1 VLILHETHTVAGRHE
16 DAFDTCLRDEW
27 LPGVASIDG
36 ARLLAVLK
44 QAHGSGPSYQVI
56 TLTLLRDASSYG
68 ALAAAVDGGSLHG
81 LTLALDDLRHDVVGK
96 LLLPLPWSP
105 VQEVELEAVPTEPA
119 RHSPSLFME
128 DTVHPHEGLL
138 ERYVEES
145 GSHYA
150 AEMAQRQR
158 EKAALLT
165 VEAAFRTAAG
175 SGRRREIVLWQ
186 RIVRPDR
193 LEMLLRSEVPERF
206 RRPGTWMHDALALRD
221 QWESR
226 LLRTV
231 SWSPLY

>member
-1 VLILHETHTVAGRHE
+1 MLILHETHSVAGRHE
-16 DAFDTCLRDEW
+16 DAFDTQLRDEW
-27 LPGVASIDG
+27 LPGVAEIEG

-44 QAHGSGPSYQVI
+44 HAHGSGASYQVVS
-56 TLTLLRDASSYG
+56 LTALRDTSAWG
-68 ALAAAVDGGSLHG
+68 ALSEAVDAGSLRSRAV
-81 LTLALDDLRHDVVGK
+81 ALDELRHDVVGK
-96 LLLPLPWSP
+96 LLVPLPWSP
-105 VQEVELEAVPTEPA
+105 VQKVDLESIPTEPA
-119 RHSPSLFME
+119 LHPPSLFME

-150 AEMAQRQR
+150 EEMAQRQR

-165 VEAAFRTAAG
+165 IEAAFRTAAG
-175 SGRRREIVLWQ
+175 AGRRREVVLWQ

-193 LEMLLRSEVPERF
+193 LAMLLRSEVPERF

-226 LLRTV
+226 LLRSV
-231 SWSPLY
+231 SWSPIA